1 MKQSLRRIF
10 LLSETNC
17 IQVFVRVRNWITAR
31 PRLVRFVAPAVLFA
45 ILLAPSIWMLS
56 AIPPLWRDVDAY
68 LQVTGAP
75 GSETILHY
83 GPLYC
88 FMARI
93 PLYFGFAIDCLK
105 ASAPLP
111 NASFFARPVLSDSG
125 VLALVVLQHLG
136 LGLATFHF
144 IATTTRSFWIRLTL
158 IVVWA
163 ANPLFYTFAHCI
175 GTETLSMILMLLIGA
190 TGLRIVRNCRKIS
203 KKEWFL
209 FCILLWLSI
218 LTRHINAALAGLLP
232 LTMFLLA
239 SYRVIRMRFACRKLI
254 RRWHWLLAAQNLEKA
269 TFAVI
274 AGILCI
280 LLANGALRAI
290 CYAAQTPYHSALGFT
305 FLFRLKFLAGL
316 TAQER
321 NQLLKKVSRNS
332 DSPDVKN
339 VISLLQ
345 RELPAGASSL
355 DVGAFRKQLETSLSL
370 SQMAV
375 SGDTVDAALTHTA
388 WAFLYPP
395 QRVFLRAV
403 AADFNRS
410 QEITIPDVVR
420 FLFVTTTFY
429 FSHSASMP
437 QFASLITFRD
447 KNADEIFAIFKRRPY
462 FHHPKNFNFR
472 ILLFFWLVSV
482 AVFIRVAKIR
492 KQAAA
497 AAASYAAALTLTG
510 LLIMLVN
517 CFLTVF
523 QPRFTL
529 PMWELT
535 IMSVTILLGAIMEN
549 LVSALPLFPR
559 NRRRK

>member
-1 MKQSLRRIF
+1 
-10 LLSETNC
+10 
-17 IQVFVRVRNWITAR
+17 
-31 PRLVRFVAPAVLFA
+31 
-45 ILLAPSIWMLS
+45 
-56 AIPPLWRDVDAY
+56 
-68 LQVTGAP
+68 
-75 GSETILHY
+75 
-83 GPLYC
+83 
-88 FMARI
+88 
-93 PLYFGFAIDCLK
+93 
-105 ASAPLP
+105 
-111 NASFFARPVLSDSG
+111 
-125 VLALVVLQHLG
+125 
-136 LGLATFHF
+136 
-144 IATTTRSFWIRLTL
+144 
-158 IVVWA
+158 
-163 ANPLFYTFAHCI
+163 
-175 GTETLSMILMLLIGA
+175 MILALLIGA
-190 TGLRIVRNCRKIS
+190 TGLRIVRNCRKVP

-218 LTRHINAALAGLLP
+218 LTRHTNAALAGLLP

-290 CYAAQTPYHSALGFT
+290 CYAAQTPYHSALGVT

-316 TAQER
+316 PAQER

-395 QRVFLRAV
+395 QRVFLHAV
-403 AADFNRS
+403 GADFNRS

-510 LLIMLVN
+510 LMIMLVN

-559 NRRRK
+559 NTRRK

>member
-1 MKQSLRRIF
+1 M
-10 LLSETNC
+10 
-17 IQVFVRVRNWITAR
+17 
-31 PRLVRFVAPAVLFA
+31 
-45 ILLAPSIWMLS
+45 
-56 AIPPLWRDVDAY
+56 
-68 LQVTGAP
+68 
-75 GSETILHY
+75 
-83 GPLYC
+83 
-88 FMARI
+88 
-93 PLYFGFAIDCLK
+93 
-105 ASAPLP
+105 
-111 NASFFARPVLSDSG
+111 
-125 VLALVVLQHLG
+125 
-136 LGLATFHF
+136 
-144 IATTTRSFWIRLTL
+144 
-158 IVVWA
+158 
-163 ANPLFYTFAHCI
+163 
-175 GTETLSMILMLLIGA
+175 
-190 TGLRIVRNCRKIS
+190 
-203 KKEWFL
+203 
-209 FCILLWLSI
+209 
-218 LTRHINAALAGLLP
+218 
-232 LTMFLLA
+232 
-239 SYRVIRMRFACRKLI
+239 
-254 RRWHWLLAAQNLEKA
+254 
-269 TFAVI
+269 
-274 AGILCI
+274 
-280 LLANGALRAI
+280 
-290 CYAAQTPYHSALGFT
+290 
-305 FLFRLKFLAGL
+305 
-316 TAQER
+316 
-321 NQLLKKVSRNS
+321 SRNS

-395 QRVFLRAV
+395 QRVFLHAV

-447 KNADEIFAIFKRRPY
+447 KNADEIFAIFKRHSY
-462 FHHPKNFNFR
+462 FHHPKNFDFR

-549 LVSALPLFPR
+549 LVSALPVFPR
-559 NRRRK
+559 NSRRK